1 MAFGRRAGGL
11 RGTGGP
17 ARRRCCGPGAGHTD
31 LGRPGGHRLRDPGRR
46 WPVCRVRSQEAV
58 AEAALA
64 GADHAQPGK
73 RCENDK
79 GVCLMSDATSEPD
92 RIERDLEHTRAR
104 MDNHLNA
111 LQDRLSPGQ
120 ILDDMM
126 AYFRGSEGADFT
138 RNLMDSV
145 RSNPLPAALT
155 GIGPTWLMA
164 SNPRP
169 QAPAGGSRRVRVY
182 RTADGGTWSSRE
194 ELERHFAGIEQGV
207 TRRAGGTDEVHHGRL
222 DAARGKAL
230 GVARQAGDTAESF
243 RQRVQDAWERAK
255 NSVAEGAH
263 QLQDRAG
270 DAADQAAG
278 YVHSARDRI
287 AGGGHK
293 AREMG
298 GSMVEAVTGN

>member
-31 LGRPGGHRLRDPGRR
+31 LGRPGGHRLRDPDRR

-138 RNLMDSV
+138 RNLTDNV

-155 GIGPTWLMA
+155 GIGLTWLMA
-164 SNPRP
+164 SNGT
-169 QAPAGGSRRVRVY
+169 AHHDAGSSGRVRVY
-182 RTADGGTWSSRE
+182 PASSSPRWHTHE
-194 ELERHFAGIEQGV
+194 EF
-207 TRRAGGTDEVHHGRL
+207 
-222 DAARGKAL
+222 
-230 GVARQAGDTAESF
+230 
-243 RQRVQDAWERAK
+243 
-255 NSVAEGAH
+255 
-263 QLQDRAG
+263 
-270 DAADQAAG
+270 DQ
-278 YVHSARDRI
+278 HL
-287 AGGGHK
+287 
-293 AREMG
+293 
-298 GSMVEAVTGN
+298 